1 MKFTLRIVL
10 LLLLVTGTLAEDF
23 NLLDALDDPEP
34 TPKPTEKPKA
44 GEAPAIKPKKPSS
57 GDSVGDGFVLEDA
70 LHPDP
75 ATEKP
80 AVKPPKSGG
89 GGGSFDDSDL
99 LDVSEGGDYKPE
111 GGRSG
116 GRAVDPGADH
126 QGGADQPQ
134 DGASSP
140 LAGIISAVVVAVVGA
155 GSSYFAYQKKKLCF
169 KLQGGQDPE
178 SGKGQQGT
186 HSEPQVFSTLIQS
199 S

>member
-10 LLLLVTGTLAEDF
+10 LLLLVTGTLAQDF

-44 GEAPAIKPKKPSS
+44 GEAPAIKPKKPSF
-57 GDSVGDGFVLEDA
+57 GDSGGDGFDLGDA

-89 GGGSFDDSDL
+89 GGGSFGDFDL
-99 LDVSEGGDYKPE
+99 LDVSEGGDYKPD
-111 GGRSG
+111 GGHSG
-116 GRAVDPGADH
+116 GHAVDPGADH

-134 DGASSP
+134 DPDHVWGQILKKVYANMPEEVYYWMSNLRRVLTP
-140 LAGIISAVVVAVVGA
+140 LLERVEN
-155 GSSYFAYQKKKLCF
+155 L
-169 KLQGGQDPE
+169 LQALP
-178 SGKGQQGT
+178 
-186 HSEPQVFSTLIQS
+186 
-199 S
+199 